1 MERVNFEVDSALLSE
16 LGERLVGS
24 VQVALME
31 LVKNSYDADATEVT
45 ISINHVAGGVETRI
59 DDNGVGMTF
68 EQVKKYWMRIATT
81 NKVENN
87 TSAIYG
93 RPKSGAKGIGRFSC
107 RRLGSKL
114 RLRTTAK
121 TKNGGFETTEFVV
134 DWTMFKPGT
143 ELSRISVYCE
153 RTVSKTG
160 TAGTSLTITSHDKAL
175 FNKRN
180 LDYIKRS
187 SALLVANRGI
197 TRRGYVR
204 DPGFDLS
211 FKFFEGDE
219 THPHNLRDDI
229 FNAGWGV
236 VTGVVE
242 EDGAAKLVLDAMGIG
257 TVKYISAVKFP
268 MIKGAKLRI
277 GALVDD
283 SSQLR
288 DKSVLSI
295 GIMREILSEWG
306 GVFVRFN
313 GVRIEPYG
321 DKNDDW
327 LNIDRD
333 RGLRHGVSVYDDI
346 VRIAKALKEVQPNR
360 FLLSLLSSRSY
371 VGDVDITTRHK
382 GLELKASREG
392 FLRTEA
398 FEQLQNFSRMA
409 VDFITLYRDKF
420 IKEKAEE
427 ALRQKESDFKKLVF
441 VTNAGGDNQDM
452 APSVKDTGLQAIAFI
467 RHLTKSIPSVISDDK
482 VKEVIH
488 DIYQATD
495 YLEQRERNTDEELR
509 RLRLVASGS
518 VLLSLFSHDVKA
530 YLVKMENVE
539 IALGKISEKENN
551 LKSKDRI
558 GGVIKE
564 IREHRKAFQRLID
577 MTLAVSAPST
587 LQHAEKLLVKDRL
600 EMVVACFKTVMMD
613 YGIVCDI
620 SGVPDDLYVGPL
632 LVSELYSIF
641 INVISNGIKAVV
653 AKCETGNRRIQ
664 IVGTKIGRHSR
675 FSIRDNGIGVN
686 LSESHKLFE
695 PYISDPGKVLYPALD
710 GNINKEHAFVL
721 GTGSGL
727 GLSII
732 RQIVESRNGTIE
744 FITPLNGWSTE
755 LRIEI

>member
-31 LVKNSYDADATEVT
+31 LIKNSYDADATEVT
-45 ISINHVAGGVETRI
+45 ISIDHVDGGVETRI
-59 DDNGVGMTF
+59 VDNGVGMTF

-107 RRLGSKL
+107 RRLGSRL
-114 RLRTTAK
+114 RLQTTAK
-121 TKNGGFETTEFVV
+121 TEDGDFETTEFVV
-134 DWTMFKPGT
+134 DWTVFKPGT
-143 ELSRISVYCE
+143 ELSHIAVNCE

-160 TAGTSLTITSHDKAL
+160 KAGTSLTITSADESL
-175 FNKRN
+175 FGKRT

-187 SALLVANRGI
+187 SALLVANRGVA
-197 TRRGYVR
+197 RKGFSP
-204 DPGFDLS
+204 DPGFDLL
-211 FKFFEGDE
+211 FKFFEDE
-219 THPHNLRDDI
+219 TSRPHNLRDDI

-242 EDGAAKLVLDAMGIG
+242 KNGVAKFALEAMGIG
-257 TVKYISAVKFP
+257 VVKHTSSVRFP
-268 MIKGAKLRI
+268 MLAGAKLRI
-277 GALVDD
+277 GVLVDD

-288 DKSVLSI
+288 NKSVLSI
-295 GIMREILSEWG
+295 GVMREILSEWG
-306 GVFVRFN
+306 GVFVRYN

-333 RGLRHGVSVYDDI
+333 RGLRRGVSVYNDI
-346 VRIAKALKEVQPNR
+346 VRIAKSLKEVQPNR

-371 VGDVDITTRHK
+371 VGDVDISTQHK

-409 VDFITLYRDKF
+409 VDFLTLYRDKF
-420 IKEKAEE
+420 IKDKAEE
-427 ALRQKESDFKKLVF
+427 SLRQKESEFKKLVF
-441 VTNAGGDNQDM
+441 STNSAVDNPDM
-452 APSVKDTGLQAIAFI
+452 SSNVKDAGLQAIAFI
-467 RHLTKSIPSVISDDK
+467 RHLTKSIPSVASDDK
-482 VKEVIH
+482 VNEVIH

-539 IALGKISEKENN
+539 IALGKISTKEDD
-551 LKSKDRI
+551 LKNKVRI
-558 GGVIKE
+558 ESVIKE
-564 IREHRKAFQRLID
+564 IREHRKSFQRVID
-577 MTLAVSAPST
+577 MTLTVSAPST
-587 LQHAEKLLVKDRL
+587 TQQAEKLLVKDRL
-600 EMVVACFKTVMMD
+600 EMVVSCFKTIMMD
-613 YGIVCDI
+613 YGISCDI
-620 SGVPDDLYVGPL
+620 SGVPEDLYVGPL

-653 AKCETGNRRIQ
+653 AKCKTGNRQIQ
-664 IVGTKIGRHSR
+664 IVGAKIGNRSR

-732 RQIVESRNGTIE
+732 RQIVESRNGTIQ
-744 FITPLNGWSTE
+744 FITPFNGWSTE
-755 LRIEI
+755 LLIEI